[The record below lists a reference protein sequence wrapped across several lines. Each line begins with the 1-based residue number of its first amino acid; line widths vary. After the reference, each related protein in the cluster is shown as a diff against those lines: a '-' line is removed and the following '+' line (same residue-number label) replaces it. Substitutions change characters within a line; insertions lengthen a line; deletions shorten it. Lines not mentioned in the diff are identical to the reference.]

1 MGSKFSHIKPKLLDW
16 LQNHDDRWS
25 FIIIYVGAA
34 ILLSLYAGL
43 FWVMMLM
50 LCHLLLEYFRHY
62 YDDDVSSPFLHAL
75 WHTKL
80 DIGLLFF
87 ALAITLYADTVMAAL
102 GLGQSARA
110 AQAARGLQMAAR
122 FGVIE
127 SALRTFL
134 LTADDMLRLVR
145 AIWKTSQKR
154 KGVQKPVVAKTEDT
168 QEIDQRPP
176 WLKPKIG
183 DYCSLGFGIL
193 CATLILLTPILTDKS
208 ALDALYTLQHE
219 LSPFK
224 AE

>member
-1 MGSKFSHIKPKLLDW
+1 MGHKFSQIKPRLIDW
-16 LQNHDDRWS
+16 LQNHDERWS
-25 FIIIYVGAA
+25 FIITYVGLA

-50 LCHLLLEYFRHY
+50 LCHLGLEYIRHR
-62 YDDDVSSPFLHAL
+62 SIQAPLPFLHAL

-87 ALAITLYADTVMAAL
+87 ALAITLYSDTVMAAL

-134 LTADDMLRLVR
+134 LTADDLFRLTR
-145 AIWKTSQKR
+145 ALWKTSKKR
-154 KGVQKPVVAKTEDT
+154 KGIQKPLEAMNEEEKD
-168 QEIDQRPP
+168 EIRP
-176 WLKPKIG
+176 WLSPKIG
-183 DYCSLGFGIL
+183 DYVSLGFGVICVGLIFAAPLLMGTSVMQAMAIL
-193 CATLILLTPILTDKS
+193 QDDLTP
-208 ALDALYTLQHE
+208 
-219 LSPFK
+219 FK
-224 AE
+224 